1 MQQKKNLTYIISNIS
16 KVVVF
21 EWIAQTYDKEK
32 FTLSF
37 IFLNNSPTEIQ
48 QYLEQHNFSCYHIH
62 YRSKRD
68 LISALFKTIKILR
81 KQKTDILHAHL
92 FDASLIGLLA
102 ARILFIPKRIHTR
115 HHATIHHD
123 HFKKGVLIDNFIN
136 LISTDIIVIS
146 KNVQAIVQE
155 KEKFYNGKIHL
166 VYHGFNLDEFNDVSI
181 ARIESLKSKYK
192 LYGYPV
198 IGAISRYLKLKGVE
212 YIAEAFIKL
221 LQDYPDAQLTIANA
235 KGSDAEYVK
244 SFMTKIP
251 PNNLV
256 EIIYE
261 KDMPA
266 YYKNMSVFV
275 HVPIDAKSEAFGQTY
290 IEAMAAGIPGVYTLS
305 GIAVEYIEDKN
316 NALVVDYKNADEI
329 YAAIKNYLNNK
340 ELKDEIV
347 SQAKADVYRLFSL
360 EKMNEELKKIYLS

>member
-37 IFLNNSPTEIQ
+37 IFLNNTPTEIQ
-48 QYLEQHNFSCYHIH
+48 QYLEQHNFSCFHIH
-62 YRSKRD
+62 YKSKRD
-68 LISALFKTIKILR
+68 LVTAIYKTIKILK

-92 FDASLIGLLA
+92 VDASLVGLVA

-115 HHATIHHD
+115 HHAIIHHD

-155 KEKFYNGKIHL
+155 KEKFHNGKVHL
-166 VYHGFNLDEFNDVSI
+166 VYHGFDLDAFNYVQSQ
-181 ARIESLKSKYK
+181 RIEQIKDKYK
-192 LYGYPV
+192 LSGYPIV
-198 IGAISRYLKLKGVE
+198 GVISRFLKLKGIE
-212 YIAEAFIKL
+212 YIADAFIRL
-221 LQDYPDAQLTIANA
+221 LQDYPDAKLTIANA
-235 KGSDAEYVK
+235 KGPDAEYVK
-244 SFMTKIP
+244 SYLSKIP
-251 PNNLV
+251 QEHLI

-266 YYKNMSVFV
+266 YYKNMDVFV
-275 HVPIDAKSEAFGQTY
+275 HVPIDPKSEAFGQIY
-290 IEAMAAGIPGVYTLS
+290 VEAMAAGIPGVYTRS
-305 GIAVEYIEDKN
+305 GVATEYIENDK

-329 YAAIKNYLNNK
+329 YAAIKNYLSHK

-347 SQAKADVYRLFSL
+347 SRAKADVYRLFSL